1 MLANAPTDGPP
12 SALSQHSQAHIQSS
26 TAAGLLSTSDL
37 PHFSTFSSSLDALIS
52 QFNSST
58 DVLPLSKR
66 GEEFNQN
73 GSIVPGM
80 SMEISGPPGG
90 GKSSI
95 ALAIAMSAR
104 LSSGNFADSVR
115 PHDQSEKGEV
125 LLIGMHSQYYLRTF
139 DRLG

>member
-1 MLANAPTDGPP
+1 
-12 SALSQHSQAHIQSS
+12 
-26 TAAGLLSTSDL
+26 
-37 PHFSTFSSSLDALIS
+37 
-52 QFNSST
+52 
-58 DVLPLSKR
+58 
-66 GEEFNQN
+66 
-73 GSIVPGM
+73 M

-104 LSSGNFADSVR
+104 LSSGNFADSVQ

-125 LLIGMHSQYYLRTF
+125 LLIGMQSQYHLRTF